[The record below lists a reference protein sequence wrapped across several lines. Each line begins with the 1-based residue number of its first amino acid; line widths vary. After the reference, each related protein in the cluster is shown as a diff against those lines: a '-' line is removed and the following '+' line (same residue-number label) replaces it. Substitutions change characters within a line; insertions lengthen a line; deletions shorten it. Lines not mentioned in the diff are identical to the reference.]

1 MKVPVNKV
9 FLIHDAC
16 KVDVS
21 NKNATG
27 QLYVEASADSA
38 RHVLS
43 ISVCTFLSLGGGAR
57 MGAGRAGLKPPY
69 PKTPWKFEG
78 GRRERKRKKK
88 EMERKRETGG
98 RRMEMSPTTSIRPCS
113 SLSR

>member
-57 MGAGRAGLKPPY
+57 MGAGRAGAQAPLPQKLHGNLRE
-69 PKTPWKFEG
+69 EG
-78 GRRERKRKKK
+78 GREREKRKRWREK
-88 EMERKRETGG
+88 E
-98 RRMEMSPTTSIRPCS
+98 RPEEGEW
-113 SLSR
+113 R